1 MSYLVSRMLLP
12 RLVAVAWI
20 PLSGG
25 CDSAPTPSPEAGQGP
40 AGASEAEVLA
50 RLEAEPDPIHRLAV
64 LRELAR
70 DPSAQLAPICEKL
83 GDSSLSSEC
92 ESLARR
98 AHLRSAQPPPGLQG
112 VDTRPVARGPL
123 AGVTP
128 SPDPACAEL
137 EPDARDACQSLSAR
151 DLAQAGHVE
160 EAAAR
165 CGAKAEGRDECLFR
179 AAEIRIREHD
189 GADAAALCLASA
201 QWTAQCLAHLVR
213 DLSSPVP
220 YLLPPMAG
228 DWQALAVQ
236 IEMAARVA
244 GAAPGVQEESL
255 RERFWAHAFLY
266 GMQYTTEVDGSV
278 LEALPLEARP
288 QFTATLA
295 WRLASGDPDL
305 DSLVAR
311 VLAGSQGPIALGED
325 FPSGGEGGMDS
336 YWPTPSAEIDPPGH
350 RIAYLQ
356 TRNRFTSPDPAID
369 AVICVLEGFNARG
382 GVPESLVVAGLAHP
396 SALVRM
402 TAAQFIPRGP
412 DGKALQE
419 QVMADSDPAV
429 RQWYQACCAPPQG
442 NPKGGGPRL
451 DGEPGESPMPTVGPP
466 PGLGRPR
473 PRSGRSAGGSP

>member
-1 MSYLVSRMLLP
+1 
-12 RLVAVAWI
+12 
-20 PLSGG
+20 
-25 CDSAPTPSPEAGQGP
+25 
-40 AGASEAEVLA
+40 
-50 RLEAEPDPIHRLAV
+50 
-64 LRELAR
+64 
-70 DPSAQLAPICEKL
+70 
-83 GDSSLSSEC
+83 
-92 ESLARR
+92 
-98 AHLRSAQPPPGLQG
+98 

-137 EPDARDACQSLSAR
+137 KPDARDACQSLSAR

-165 CGAKAEGRDECLFR
+165 CGAMAEGRDECLFR
-179 AAEIRIREHD
+179 AAEVRIREHD

-201 QWTAQCLAHLVR
+201 QWAAQCLAHLVR

-228 DWQALAVQ
+228 EWQALAVQ
-236 IEMAARVA
+236 IEAAARVA

-266 GMQYTTEVDGSV
+266 GMQYATEVDGSV
-278 LEALPLEARP
+278 LEAVPMEARP
-288 QFTATLA
+288 QFTAALA

-325 FPSGGEGGMDS
+325 FPSGGEGGRDS
-336 YWPTPSAEIDPPGH
+336 DWPTPSAELDPPAH
-350 RIAYLQ
+350 RIAFLQ

-369 AVICVLEGFNARG
+369 AVICVIEGFNARG
-382 GVPESLVVAGLAHP
+382 GVPADLMAAGLAHP

-412 DGKALQE
+412 DGKALRE
-419 QVMADSDPAV
+419 QVRADPDLAV
-429 RQWYQACCAPPQG
+429 RRWYQGCCIQQGAAPA
-442 NPKGGGPRL
+442 GGEPRL
-451 DGEPGESPMPTVGPP
+451 GGEPGEPPMPTVGPP
-466 PGLGRPR
+466 PGLERPR
-473 PRSGRSAGGSP
+473 PRNRRNAAGRP